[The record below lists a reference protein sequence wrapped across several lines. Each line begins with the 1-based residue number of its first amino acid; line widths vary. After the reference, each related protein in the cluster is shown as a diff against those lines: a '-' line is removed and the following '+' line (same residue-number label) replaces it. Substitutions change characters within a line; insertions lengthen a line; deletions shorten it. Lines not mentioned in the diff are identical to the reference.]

1 MRKTWFK
8 SGQWNAVCDV
18 CGFNFKNTQLQRRW
32 DGLMVCKDDW
42 EVRHPQELIR
52 PIADLQ
58 SPPWTRPNVAEVF
71 VPVTN
76 SATQGCS
83 VLGVYSMAGVGTAGC
98 MLAGNILPGL
108 L

>member
-1 MRKTWFK
+1 MRKRWFK

-18 CGFNFKNTQLQRRW
+18 CGFDFKNTQLQRRW

-52 PIADLQ
+52 PVTDQQ
-58 SPPWTRPNVAEVF
+58 SPPWTRPNVSEVY
-71 VPVTN
+71 VQVTN
-76 SATQGCS
+76 IAPQGCS
-83 VLGVYSMAGVGTAGC
+83 VLGIYSNAGLATAGC
-98 MLAGNILPGL
+98 AQAGNFLNGL